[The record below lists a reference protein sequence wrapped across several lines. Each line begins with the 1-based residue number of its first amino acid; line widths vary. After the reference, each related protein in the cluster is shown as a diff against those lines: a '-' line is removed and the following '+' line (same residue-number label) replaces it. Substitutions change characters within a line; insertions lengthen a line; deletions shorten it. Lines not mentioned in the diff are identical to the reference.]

1 MALSRL
7 SVKCVLCRGAIS
19 IRAGNLDKMRLHME
33 NDHDAFYNQDLL
45 ISLNFLE
52 DFEREEIIEKALPR
66 MKVIFKNVEGFKKG
80 QIEANDSLQSLK
92 RSLYDELK
100 NHTPKVKRLKI
111 VQPPTNNNLSVASE
125 PRKKVLKERFITDPS
140 KVKISPPAPD
150 KSRKSPRKSK
160 PSNSQGKDSLNKKCS
175 VPPPDLHSMDV
186 STDDE
191 DDKLE
196 IVVEKVEEKDT
207 VHDDKCMV
215 RIHDE
220 ELKDEH
226 PADKME
232 TDDGL
237 DSRHLAENIQTLKSQ
252 IKALQDASKH
262 GNEGATDKLSN
273 EQIDKEDSSES
284 HLATTSTVTC
294 DICQKKFQKSSL
306 YKHRKRCEKA
316 LLGKTSNDKEKAMNS
331 TAISEA
337 SSHDTSTLRDFL
349 DSSSD
354 NLVIDES
361 ASAPDVDQESK
372 NATCKFCAKSM
383 LKGNLGR
390 HMKKFHSNPIF
401 PVMITP
407 MKEEKKKS
415 DGENRLV
422 NLKCKVCKKLA
433 TSVDEL
439 KVHSSEVHSLDYDDI
454 EQMLADDGD
463 VENIPSK
470 EIKKELQVEKVSA
483 KYKRQVSD
491 EFMKDSPAK
500 EEKADRFLCFYCNKD
515 FSMEQSRK
523 RHVKQSHKEMFDKYV
538 EKMKTSH
545 SM

>member
-80 QIEANDSLQSLK
+80 QMEVNDSLQSLK
-92 RSLYDELK
+92 RSLYDDLRK
-100 NHTPKVKRLKI
+100 NTPKVKRLKI
-111 VQPPTNNNLSVASE
+111 VQPPPTNNNLTTASE
-125 PRKKVLKERFITDPS
+125 PKKKVLKERFITNLTKL
-140 KVKISPPAPD
+140 KVSPD
-150 KSRKSPRKSK
+150 KDRKSPRKSK
-160 PSNSQGKDSLNKKCS
+160 SNKGITYNSLKEKYAIN
-175 VPPPDLHSMDV
+175 PHDLNSMDV
-186 STDDE
+186 SSDDD

-196 IVVEKVEEKDT
+196 IVIDKVEEKVSDK
-207 VHDDKCMV
+207 DDKLKV
-215 RIHDE
+215 RMYNED
-220 ELKDEH
+220 LNDD
-226 PADKME
+226 PPSDKMD

-252 IKALQDASKH
+252 IKALQDASKN
-262 GNEGATDKLSN
+262 GNEEAIDILSN
-273 EQIDKEDSSES
+273 EKIEKEVGSES
-284 HLATTSTVTC
+284 HLATTSNVTC
-294 DICQKKFQKSSL
+294 DICNKKFQKSSL

-316 LLGKTSNDKEKAMNS
+316 QLEKTSNEKGMNV
-331 TAISEA
+331 TANSEA
-337 SSHDTSTLRDFL
+337 TSQDTSSLRDFL
-349 DSSSD
+349 DNSSD

-361 ASAPDVDQESK
+361 ASVPEIDQESK

-390 HMKKFHSNPIF
+390 HIKKFHSNPTSS
-401 PVMITP
+401 VMITP
-407 MKEEKKKS
+407 MKEDAKKGE
-415 DGENRLV
+415 GENRLV

-433 TSVDEL
+433 SSVDEL
-439 KVHSSEVHSLDYDDI
+439 KVHSSEVHNLDYDDI

-463 VENIPSK
+463 VGDSPTK
-470 EIKKELQVEKVSA
+470 DIKKEAQVEKVSV
-483 KYKRQVSD
+483 KRKTSD
-491 EFMKDSPAK
+491 EFLNDSPQN
-500 EEKADRFLCFYCNKD
+500 EGRADRFVCFYCNKD

-523 RHVKQSHKEMFDKYV
+523 RHVKQSHKEMFEKYV
-538 EKMKTSH
+538 ERVKPSG